1 MAIAFIILGF
11 IAGIASGMFGIGGGL
26 IIVPVL
32 TVLFGFGQK
41 EATGT
46 SLAVILLPVS
56 LFAVINYYR
65 AGHLK
70 VQSAAW
76 VAAGIVVGSIVG
88 AWVAIKLPVNDL
100 KHLYGF
106 FLLWMAWRFFEP
118 RKFYAERR
126 GGKAAAP
133 PAPAADQRFI
143 GTGLAFGLL
152 VLGFAAGIGAGLFG
166 IGGGVII
173 VPVLMSL
180 FNFEQR
186 EAVGTSLAALLL
198 PVGLGA
204 VIQYYNDN
212 LLNLTVA
219 ALIALGLVGGAF
231 AGAKIALGLPT
242 ATVKRLY
249 GVFLFLVAL
258 RFIFSG

>member
-1 MAIAFIILGF
+1 MAIAYIILGF
-11 IAGIASGMFGIGGGL
+11 VAGIASGMFGIGGGL
-26 IIVPVL
+26 IMVPVL
-32 TVLFGFGQK
+32 TLLFGFGLK
-41 EATGT
+41 EANGT

-70 VQSAAW
+70 IQTAAW

-88 AWVAIKLPVNDL
+88 ARVAIDLPVDIL
-100 KHLYGF
+100 KRVYGL

-126 GGKAAAP
+126 GRLAAAP
-133 PAPAADQRFI
+133 PAPAADQRPI
-143 GTGLAFGLL
+143 GTGLALGLL
-152 VLGFAAGIGAGLFG
+152 VLGFFAGIGAGLFG

-173 VPVLMSL
+173 VPILMSL
-180 FNFEQR
+180 FSFEQR

-198 PVGLGA
+198 PVSLGA

-212 LLNLTVA
+212 LLNLSVA
-219 ALIALGLVGGAF
+219 ALIAIGLVVGAF

-258 RFIFSG
+258 RFIFG